1 MAQLIK
7 EVHWRSSKIVRSLL
21 LPCLLVTAS
30 VLPSQEKPKGL
41 RPAPYFILPTWD
53 GKIVKSSNL
62 KGQVIVLEF
71 FQTWCPDCQKASPQ
85 LEKLYERYKDQGLSV
100 VGISHDKEAAKA
112 IEPFIKK
119 YGITYP
125 VTLGDL
131 SIAVNY
137 IGITPEKPTFRIPY
151 IVLIDRKGNIVG
163 EYEEG
168 THKEAMDAKLLEE
181 QIKKLL

>member
-1 MAQLIK
+1 
-7 EVHWRSSKIVRSLL
+7 
-21 LPCLLVTAS
+21 
-30 VLPSQEKPKGL
+30 
-41 RPAPYFILPTWD
+41 LPTWD

-100 VGISHDKEAAKA
+100 VGISHDKEGAKA

-119 YGITYP
+119 YGISYP
-125 VTLGDL
+125 VAIGDL

-151 IVLIDRKGNIVG
+151 IVLIDRKGYIVG

>member
-1 MAQLIK
+1 MPQSIE
-7 EVHWRSSKIVRSLL
+7 EVYWRLSKILALFLLPGLL
-21 LPCLLVTAS
+21 LIAS
-30 VLPSQEKPKGL
+30 VLPAQEKPKGL

-100 VGISHDKEAAKA
+100 VGISHDKEGAKA

-119 YGITYP
+119 FGITYP
-125 VTLGDL
+125 VAIGDL

-151 IVLIDRKGNIVG
+151 IFLIDRKGNIVG
-163 EYEEG
+163 AYEEG

>member
-1 MAQLIK
+1 MPQLI
-7 EVHWRSSKIVRSLL
+7 EAVYWRSSKILTLFL
-21 LPCLLVTAS
+21 LPCSLLTAS
-30 VLPSQEKPKGL
+30 VLPAQEKPKGL

-53 GKIVKSSNL
+53 GKIVKLSNL

-71 FQTWCPDCQKASPQ
+71 FQTWCPDCQKASPG
-85 LEKLYERYKDQGLSV
+85 LEKLFKQYKDQGLSV
-100 VGISHDKEAAKA
+100 VGISHDKEGAKA

-125 VTLGDL
+125 VAIGDL

-181 QIKKLL
+181 QIKKYL